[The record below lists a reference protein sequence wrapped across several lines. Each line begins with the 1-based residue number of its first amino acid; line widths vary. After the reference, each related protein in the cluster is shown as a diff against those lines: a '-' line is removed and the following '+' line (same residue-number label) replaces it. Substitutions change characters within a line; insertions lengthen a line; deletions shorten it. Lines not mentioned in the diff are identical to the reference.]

1 MFMREQTVKKDGRHY
16 KYLKVVESVWE
27 KGRTKQV
34 TVANLGSVTN
44 WTEEKLHDFVK
55 VLARFVSM
63 EVFSL
68 AEVDF
73 FDCRSL
79 GPFLILNHLW
89 EEIGLDEIITQVIS
103 SRAVSLKARPVLLP
117 VAKYVRAMVFNR
129 LVDPLSKKGVSEWLP
144 RDVFIPGLTPED
156 LSLHGYYRALEYLCD
171 ASTPIEQ
178 ALHARFANLFNRDLS
193 LVFYDLTSTYFEGT
207 QCELAKYGYSR
218 DHRTDCLQIEI
229 GLLVDADG
237 LTIGHRV
244 FGGNVADVATVL
256 GTLESLQEDF
266 KVRRC
271 IFVADDGM
279 ASEDNLKAIE
289 DKGYEYIT
297 SLSLGKSA
305 VGAQL
310 MQTCP
315 AKKDF
320 TVIADNLLIHP
331 LMIDPLMADETVRY
345 IGTYNPLRTASTR
358 RHRKERL
365 RACLDYLKQRQEL
378 RSKRPSERSDRTTQ
392 QQATQLIAT
401 KRVQELIRLERD
413 PQGNWVGRLNKEAIR
428 KAKKQDGLVI
438 LQTNTKT
445 LTDVEVATGYRT
457 LGKVENAFRHIKNII
472 RLRPIRHWSDPM
484 VLGHVCVCVLAYT
497 LECLIERKLQH
508 AKVPL
513 SAREVIKEMQSL
525 MVATLKTEQRQ
536 VTKRGNITETQQRI
550 LAAIGVPPVP
560 AIWDEVKTAAND

>member
-1 MFMREQTVKKDGRHY
+1 MFVRKQNVKNDGHDY
-16 KYLKVVESVWE
+16 KYLKVVENVWE
-27 KGRTKQV
+27 KGHTKQV
-34 TVANLGSVTN
+34 TLVNLGNVTH
-44 WTEEKLHDFVK
+44 WPKEKLHDLVE
-55 VLARFVSM
+55 VLGRFLSM
-63 EVFSL
+63 EVVNL
-68 AEVDF
+68 ADVEI

-89 EEIGLDEIITQVIS
+89 EEIGLDRIITQAIA
-103 SRAVSLKARPVLLP
+103 SRAVSHKARPVLLP
-117 VAKYVRAMVFNR
+117 VAEYVRAMVFNR
-129 LVDPLSKKGVSEWLP
+129 LVDPRSKKGVSEWLP
-144 RDVFIPGLTPED
+144 RDVFIPGLIPEE
-156 LSLHGYYRALEYLCD
+156 LSLHGYYRALEYLSE

-178 ALHARFANLFNRDLS
+178 ALHARFADLFNRDIS

-218 DHRTDCLQIEI
+218 DHRPDCLQIEI

-237 LTIGHRV
+237 LKIGHRV

-297 SLSLGKSA
+297 SLSLGKSV

-315 AKKDF
+315 PKKDF
-320 TVIADNLLIHP
+320 TVIEHNLLIH
-331 LMIDPLMADETVRY
+331 PLMADETVRY
-345 IGTYNPLRTASTR
+345 IGTYNPLRAASTR

-378 RSKRPSERSDRTTQ
+378 RSKRPSERSNRTTEL
-392 QQATQLIAT
+392 QATQLIVS

-428 KAKKQDGLVI
+428 RAKKQDGMLI

-445 LTDVEVATGYRT
+445 LTDAEVATGYRT
-457 LGKVENAFRHIKNII
+457 LWKVENAFRHIKNLI
-472 RLRPIRHWSDPM
+472 RLRQIRHWSDPR

-497 LECLIERKLQH
+497 LECLIERKLQQ

-513 SAREVIKEMQSL
+513 SAREAITEMQSL

-536 VTKRGNITETQQRI
+536 VTKRSNITQTQQRI
-550 LAAIGVPPVP
+550 LDAIGVPPVP
-560 AIWDEVKTAAND
+560 TIWHEAKTAEND